1 MSLKPLKKSD
11 LGKSWMKARR
21 DRPKRIQPEYHLI
34 ITEGT
39 KTEPAYFGAM
49 RDALNRTFPNRI
61 QLDVIGAGNNTL
73 HLFQKAEQRVHAS
86 ANGYRHVWIVYDTDE
101 FPAEHINGTARLCEK
116 ASTEETTYHAVWS
129 NQCIEVWFLLH
140 FVFLQS
146 DIHRKAVVEK
156 LTNAMEA
163 QGLGTYEKNRTDMY
177 QTLLPF
183 LDTAL
188 MYAKRLDEKNAG
200 RLPSD
205 AAPGT
210 KVYVLIEKL
219 KPYLDG

>member
-140 FVFLQS
+140 FVF
-146 DIHRKAVVEK
+146 
-156 LTNAMEA
+156 
-163 QGLGTYEKNRTDMY
+163 YEKNRTDMY